1 MERKFKITV
10 DGKQFTVTVEE
21 MSEVN
26 SLPHIEPS
34 VIVAPTAP
42 LSLSFAAGNSISRSA
57 PPAAPAVNRAP
68 AEAGDVVSP
77 LNGVVVSVLV
87 TIGQQVGQGES
98 VAVVEAMKMK
108 TPLSAARTGKVAAI
122 LVKPGDGVE
131 SGQVLLKI
139 A

>member
-10 DGKQFTVTVEE
+10 EGKQFNVTVEE
-21 MSEVN
+21 LSEAN
-26 SLPHIEPS
+26 NLPHIEPS
-34 VIVAPTAP
+34 VIVAPSAP
-42 LSLSFAAGNSISRSA
+42 LTLSFAAGGSMGRSA
-57 PPAAPAVNRAP
+57 PAATPSAFRGP

-87 TIGQQVGQGES
+87 EVGQQVGEGDS
-98 VAVVEAMKMK
+98 IAVVEAMKMK
-108 TPLSAARTGKVAAI
+108 TPLSTARAGKVAAI

-131 SGQVLLKI
+131 SGQVLVKI

>member
-10 DGKQFTVTVEE
+10 DGKQFNVTVEE

-42 LSLSFAAGNSISRSA
+42 LSLSFAAGNSIARYA
-57 PPAAPAVNRAP
+57 PAAAPAVNRPP

-87 TIGQQVGQGES
+87 EVGQEVSQGES
-98 VAVVEAMKMK
+98 VVVVEAMKMK
-108 TPLSAARTGKVAAI
+108 TPISAARAGKVASI
-122 LVKPGDGVE
+122 LVKSGDGVE
-131 SGQVLLKI
+131 PGQVLVKI